1 MRSRTVLL
9 AAVSAIGVLGGLF
22 FAESRA
28 ALSLFGVE
36 TAPAGF
42 DDAVTTG
49 VSRAVRID
57 VLANDTT
64 SADNLTIQSFT
75 QPAHGVVTLTDDGA
89 LLYTPAAD
97 FSGTD
102 VFTYT
107 ACGANGCYVAA
118 VTVTVGATRQE
129 AARIGTAGAGSLP
142 TTIEVLANELGSI
155 DLRDAPDNAVMT
167 FATMAP
173 GDAIIQPLT
182 VSNAGP
188 LALRYALTTS
198 ASDADGLALRDR
210 LLLTVWGKGSG
221 SCSSGDTGI
230 LYGPGP
236 LSRATVGDPAQGQ
249 QAGDRLLAPGAAE
262 VLCFRAELPLGTGN
276 AYQGAVTSATFAFD
290 AEQIADNP

>member
-9 AAVSAIGVLGGLF
+9 AAVSAMGVLGGLF

-28 ALSLFGVE
+28 ALSLFGLE
-36 TAPAGF
+36 TAPARF
-42 DDAVTTG
+42 DDTMRTG

-57 VLANDTT
+57 VLANDGL
-64 SADNLTIQSFT
+64 SAHDLTIQSFT
-75 QPAHGVVTLTDDGA
+75 QPAHGVVTLTEDGA
-89 LLYTPAAD
+89 LLYTPAAG

-107 ACGANGCYVAA
+107 ACGTNGCYVAA
-118 VTVTVGATRQE
+118 VTVRVG
-129 AARIGTAGAGSLP
+129 AARISTADAGDSLP
-142 TTIEVLANELGSI
+142 TTTEVLANDLGAI

-173 GDAIIQPLT
+173 GDAIVQPLT
-182 VSNAGP
+182 LSNAGP

-198 ASDADGLALRDR
+198 ATDADGLALRDR
-210 LLLTVWGKGSG
+210 LLLTVWRKGSG
-221 SCSSGDTGI
+221 PCSSGDAGV

-236 LSRATVGDPAQGQ
+236 LSRATVGDPAQRQ
-249 QAGDRLLAPGAAE
+249 QAGDRLLAAGAAE
-262 VLCFRAELPLGTGN
+262 VLCFRAELPLATGN

-290 AEQIADNP
+290 TEQIAGNP